1 MNAEI
6 YYPPYL
12 YDADGNPAARPTL
25 DGTPGALTL
34 SNPAEQQFTATV
46 GAADRVTQVTLLHT
60 GSATHGANLEQTFQK
75 LLFVQDGATLT
86 ITSPTNPNYTVPGDY
101 RLQREWRAFRGEDH
115 QNIRL
120 IVEAALAGGGGH
132 ADAAPHPHSSN
143 ATASHVDGG
152 AESPAARSL
161 AGTGRPKK

>member
-1 MNAEI
+1 
-6 YYPPYL
+6 
-12 YDADGNPAARPTL
+12 
-25 DGTPGALTL
+25 LTL

-101 RLQREWRAFRGEDH
+101 LLFVFNENGVPSEAKI
-115 QNIRL
+115 IR
-120 IVEAALAGGGGH
+120 IFG
-132 ADAAPHPHSSN
+132 
-143 ATASHVDGG
+143 
-152 AESPAARSL
+152 
-161 AGTGRPKK
+161 